1 MTKLFMEVIFLII
14 ILPFVYAFSS
24 CCCINNGGGVS
35 CTKYASDSFCGSPG
49 LSTQLKNLDSIGCYS
64 TNFFTNGCGGY
75 GEGIEGGEG
84 CWACSAA
91 YCPCANYETGSCK
104 GECFYRS
111 TEKCCSDSSGLIC
124 GKEKICTDTSIPK
137 DGKSDVCLDEQIPE
151 CPSSEELGSCK
162 TCNINTGEISNIP
175 LGISSGECLG
185 LDLNNECNEFM
196 CDGFG
201 NCISNYSENLCT
213 PYISVSLNA
222 KVNGFLVDDFN
233 KLKDKLDEINYSEIF
248 PPKLSC
254 NASVGNYKINGDFI
268 PSKEIVNLKFDFFI
282 ESAEGRK
289 NLYSKNLD
297 CQGNCGLDL
306 PEEKAKE
313 INPDDTI
320 SCEIKKDSET
330 KQSNSMKMPD
340 FYLFIKNIK
349 TFNVIEDVS
358 LVASKP
364 LGISVFAFFDSSLIT
379 NMDKDVPVK
388 IKYSS
393 PGNPV
398 YVSQINFKP
407 MKEFNLDE
415 AKNRVKQNP
424 ENPDKKDIYLL
435 EKVKKAEDSVNFF
448 KLPVPNEGTVSVAA
462 EISPESII
470 KESFGVADNYKT
482 ESFSVVKTR
491 KLRILPVNIIFR
503 DIDLYSPR
511 RPLNPIKEYSISSD
525 KANSE
530 HLSKEITA
538 RSMDFVEIL
547 YPISQQNVEILK
559 PVTVT
564 ITRVVDSSRGILPLS
579 DKNYACDSG
588 IINNIFSN
596 LVSQA
601 KIFGA
606 DYAVGIVPGKVMAT
620 KEGSYKGVADRS
632 SGRAIILTGP
642 DCFDNKTICLDNEKI
657 MLNVGFSTLAHE
669 LAHINGI
676 SAGVVFP
683 DYYSS
688 ELGIGTSKG
697 WVINQ
702 SSGEGI
708 VPRMNIW
715 LNPGEKAYT
724 KNMFDMYVSG
734 ENKYFKTKISSPTL
748 LLVADLL
755 ANLGGEMH
763 VYKEQYEKLLNNYKG
778 DYYKYKPTITAS
790 VLLPARLPI
799 LVTKPLSSVTNLT
812 NMPIIRLTPPTLITG
827 PISSITSSINIPL
840 PRLSPNISINNL
852 TVVPIARL
860 SPPTLITKPISLMPA
875 TNSANMPIARLI
887 NPLISVIGLK

>member
-1 MTKLFMEVIFLII
+1 M
-14 ILPFVYAFSS
+14 
-24 CCCINNGGGVS
+24 
-35 CTKYASDSFCGSPG
+35 
-49 LSTQLKNLDSIGCYS
+49 
-64 TNFFTNGCGGY
+64 
-75 GEGIEGGEG
+75 
-84 CWACSAA
+84 
-91 YCPCANYETGSCK
+91 
-104 GECFYRS
+104 
-111 TEKCCSDSSGLIC
+111 
-124 GKEKICTDTSIPK
+124 
-137 DGKSDVCLDEQIPE
+137 
-151 CPSSEELGSCK
+151 
-162 TCNINTGEISNIP
+162 
-175 LGISSGECLG
+175 
-185 LDLNNECNEFM
+185 
-196 CDGFG
+196 
-201 NCISNYSENLCT
+201 
-213 PYISVSLNA
+213 
-222 KVNGFLVDDFN
+222 
-233 KLKDKLDEINYSEIF
+233 
-248 PPKLSC
+248 
-254 NASVGNYKINGDFI
+254 
-268 PSKEIVNLKFDFFI
+268 
-282 ESAEGRK
+282 
-289 NLYSKNLD
+289 
-297 CQGNCGLDL
+297 
-306 PEEKAKE
+306 
-313 INPDDTI
+313 
-320 SCEIKKDSET
+320 
-330 KQSNSMKMPD
+330 
-340 FYLFIKNIK
+340 
-349 TFNVIEDVS
+349 
-358 LVASKP
+358 
-364 LGISVFAFFDSSLIT
+364 
-379 NMDKDVPVK
+379 
-388 IKYSS
+388 
-393 PGNPV
+393 
-398 YVSQINFKP
+398 
-407 MKEFNLDE
+407 
-415 AKNRVKQNP
+415 
-424 ENPDKKDIYLL
+424 
-435 EKVKKAEDSVNFF
+435 
-448 KLPVPNEGTVSVAA
+448 
-462 EISPESII
+462 
-470 KESFGVADNYKT
+470 
-482 ESFSVVKTR
+482 
-491 KLRILPVNIIFR
+491 
-503 DIDLYSPR
+503 
-511 RPLNPIKEYSISSD
+511 
-525 KANSE
+525 
-530 HLSKEITA
+530 
-538 RSMDFVEIL
+538 
-547 YPISQQNVEILK
+547 
-559 PVTVT
+559 
-564 ITRVVDSSRGILPLS
+564 
-579 DKNYACDSG
+579 
-588 IINNIFSN
+588 
-596 LVSQA
+596 SQA